1 MKIWEQRKE
10 DCVILGVEGRLDAA
24 TAPLFDERVAPM
36 IEAGD
41 RNFLLDLAHLDYISS
56 AAMRRILVLAK
67 RAEEKGGKVV
77 LMSVQSQIL
86 EILDLAGFRQLFEIY
101 ADQEEA
107 LRSFQ

>member
-1 MKIWEQRKE
+1 MNIWEQRKE
-10 DCVILGVEGRLDAA
+10 GCVIMSVEGRLDAA
-24 TAPLFDERVAPM
+24 TAPLFEERVAPM

-56 AAMRRILVLAK
+56 AAMRRLLVLAK
-67 RAEEKGGKVV
+67 RAEGQGGKVV
-77 LMSVQSQIL
+77 LVAVPTPIQ

-107 LRSFQ
+107 LQSFP